1 MITMLK
7 KTRGKKTFE
16 QDTKL
21 RDESEGHT
29 TERGSKLSET
39 PNLND
44 VTELLFFSIY

>member
-7 KTRGKKTFE
+7 KTRGKKHLNK
-16 QDTKL
+16 TKL
-21 RDESEGHT
+21 RDESAGHT